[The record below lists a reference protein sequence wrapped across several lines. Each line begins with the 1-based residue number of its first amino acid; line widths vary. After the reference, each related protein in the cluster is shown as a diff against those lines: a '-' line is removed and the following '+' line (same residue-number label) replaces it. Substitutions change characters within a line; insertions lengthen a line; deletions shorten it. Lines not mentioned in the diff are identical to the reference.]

1 MLTIS
6 FCHSFFIHFLVEVTH
21 HLLDTGNK
29 EGKQTVFF
37 FFFGMFNNIGLNFF
51 FLVSLFL

>member
-29 EGKQTVFF
+29 EGKQTFF
-37 FFFGMFNNIGLNFF
+37 VCVFNNIGLNFF
-51 FLVSLFL
+51 FLLSLFL